1 MKINNALHNKLYQ
14 IIPSEVCFSCDVC
27 CRFLDVDSPLA
38 PIFTNTE
45 KQQVISEGANPALFK
60 LQKDSS
66 SSQINLRPYEDY
78 YICPFF
84 EPETSRCTIYAN
96 RPLDCQLYP
105 FAVMFNQDRSSVV
118 LGVDMLCP
126 FSEAHY
132 ESEAFQQHLQQV
144 IEYVESE
151 QIITIL
157 NKNWNLIGDYRD
169 TVKIFHTLEYNVKRC
184 NSTP

>member
-1 MKINNALHNKLYQ
+1 MKKHNNQNLQLYQ

-27 CRFLDVDSPLA
+27 CRFLDKNSPLA

-45 KQQVISEGANPALFK
+45 KQQVISEGANPTIFK
-60 LQKDSS
+60 LQKDGS

-84 EPETSRCTIYAN
+84 EPETYICTIYAE
-96 RPLDCQLYP
+96 RPLDCKLYP
-105 FAVMFNQDRSSVV
+105 FTLMLTHDRSRVV

-126 FSEAHY
+126 FSEKQF
-132 ESEAFQQHLQQV
+132 ETEVFQQHLQQV

-169 TVKIFHTLEYNVKRC
+169 TVKIFHTLEYNVERC
-184 NSTP
+184 NSVP